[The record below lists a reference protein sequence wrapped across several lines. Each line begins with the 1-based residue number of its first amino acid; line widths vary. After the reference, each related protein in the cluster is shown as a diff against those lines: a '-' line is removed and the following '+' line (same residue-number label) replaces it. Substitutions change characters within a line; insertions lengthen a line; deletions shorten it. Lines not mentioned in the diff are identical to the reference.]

1 MMKES
6 FARIW
11 QLIVKEF
18 IQVFRDPRARFSLI
32 APPLVQMLIF
42 GYAASFEVRHVTT
55 AILDLDH
62 SQESR
67 ELISR
72 FWASDYFDITGNLK
86 ERSEIAGLIDRRKI
100 ALAIHIMP
108 GFAENLRK
116 GQTAGVQVILDGTDS
131 NTALVA
137 LSYVGA
143 ITQRFSQEYLADHIM
158 RTMPA
163 VARVPSVQLMERPW
177 FNPDL
182 DSTWFFVPG
191 TIGAL
196 TLTLVMTMTAFAIVR
211 EREIGTLEQIMVT
224 PVSPAELIAGKTVP
238 YFLIALVQLTLVALL
253 AVFWFRVPFEG
264 SVPVMILG
272 SFLFIFSVLAIGLL
286 ISTISATQQQAMVTS
301 FFFIM
306 PAITLSGFSFPISSM
321 PTFLQWLTYIDPLR
335 YFEVVLRDSFLKG
348 NGISVLWP
356 QMVAMAVLGGVLI
369 TFASIR
375 FHKTLD

>member
-1 MMKES
+1 MKES
-6 FARIW
+6 LHRIW

-18 IQVFRDPRARFSLI
+18 IQVLRDPRARFSLI
-32 APPLVQMLIF
+32 APPIVQMLIF
-42 GYAASFEVRHVTT
+42 GYAASFDVRHVTT

-67 ELISR
+67 ELVSR
-72 FWASDYFDITGNLK
+72 FWSSEYFDVTRNLSN
-86 ERSEIAGLIDRRKI
+86 RSEIIDLIDRRKI

-108 GFAENLRK
+108 GFAEDLRK
-116 GQTAGVQVILDGTDS
+116 GQTASVQVVLDGTDS

-137 LSYVGA
+137 LGYIGN
-143 ITQRFSQEYLADHIM
+143 ITQRFSQQYLADHTM
-158 RTMPA
+158 RIMPA
-163 VARVPSVQLMERPW
+163 VARVPSIQLVQRPW

-182 DSTWFFVPG
+182 DATWFFVPG

-224 PVSPAELIAGKTVP
+224 PISPAELIVGKTVP
-238 YFLIALVQLTLVALL
+238 YFTIALIQMTLVALI
-253 AVFWFRVPFEG
+253 AVFWFQVPFQG
-264 SVPVMILG
+264 SIFVMILG
-272 SFLFIFSVLAIGLL
+272 SVLFIFSVLAIGLL
-286 ISTISATQQQAMVTS
+286 ISTVSATQQQAMVTS

-321 PTFLQWLTYIDPLR
+321 PSFLQWLTFIDPLR
-335 YFEVVLRDSFLKG
+335 YFEIVLRDSFLKG
-348 NGISVLWP
+348 NGIAVLWP
-356 QMVAMAVLGGVLI
+356 QMVAMAILGGVLI
-369 TFASIR
+369 TFAAIR

>member
-1 MMKES
+1 MKES
-6 FARIW
+6 LHRIW

-18 IQVFRDPRARFSLI
+18 IQVLRDPRARFSLI
-32 APPLVQMLIF
+32 APPIVQMLIF
-42 GYAASFEVRHVTT
+42 GYAASFDVRHVTT

-67 ELISR
+67 ELVSR
-72 FWASDYFDITGNLK
+72 FWSSEYFDVTRNLSN
-86 ERSEIAGLIDRRKI
+86 RGEIIDLIDRRKI
-100 ALAIHIMP
+100 TLAIHIMP
-108 GFAENLRK
+108 GFAEDLRK
-116 GQTAGVQVILDGTDS
+116 GQTASVQVVLDGTDS

-137 LSYVGA
+137 LGYIGN
-143 ITQRFSQEYLADHIM
+143 ITQRFSQQYLADHTM
-158 RTMPA
+158 RIMPA
-163 VARVPSVQLMERPW
+163 VARVPSIQLVQRPW

-182 DSTWFFVPG
+182 DAAWFFVPG

-224 PVSPAELIAGKTVP
+224 PISPAELIVGKTVP
-238 YFLIALVQLTLVALL
+238 YFTIAMIQMILVAFI
-253 AVFWFRVPFEG
+253 AVFWFQVPFHG
-264 SVPVMILG
+264 SVFVMVLG
-272 SFLFIFSVLAIGLL
+272 SVLFIFSVLAIGLL
-286 ISTISATQQQAMVTS
+286 ISTVSATQQQAMVTS

-321 PTFLQWLTYIDPLR
+321 PTFLQWVTFIDPLR

-348 NGISVLWP
+348 NGIAVLWP
-356 QMVAMAVLGGVLI
+356 QMVAMAILGGVLI

>member
-1 MMKES
+1 MKES
-6 FARIW
+6 FDRIW

-18 IQVFRDPRARFSLI
+18 IQVLRDPRARFSLI
-32 APPLVQMLIF
+32 APPIVQMLIF
-42 GYAASFEVRHVTT
+42 GYAASFEVRHITT
-55 AILDLDH
+55 AVVDLDH

-67 ELISR
+67 ELVSR
-72 FWASDYFDITGNLK
+72 FWTSEYFDITRNLGGTGQ
-86 ERSEIAGLIDRRKI
+86 IVNLIDRRKV
-100 ALAIHIMP
+100 ALVIHIMP

-116 GQTAGVQVILDGTDS
+116 GQTASVQVILDGTDS

-137 LSYVGA
+137 LGYVNSIA
-143 ITQRFSQEYLADHIM
+143 QRFSQQYLADRIM
-158 RTMPA
+158 RSMPE
-163 VARVPSVQLMERPW
+163 VARVPSVELVQRPW

-224 PVSPAELIAGKTVP
+224 PVSSAELIAGKTVP
-238 YFLIALVQLTLVALL
+238 YLLIGLIQLVIVALL
-253 AVFWFRVPFEG
+253 AVFWFQVPFHG
-264 SVPVMILG
+264 SLLVLMVG
-272 SFLFIFSVLAIGLL
+272 SLLFIFSVLATGLL
-286 ISTISATQQQAMVTS
+286 ISTVSATQQQAMVTS

-321 PTFLQWLTYIDPLR
+321 PMFLQWLTYVDPLR
-335 YFEVVLRDSFLKG
+335 YYEVLLRDSFLKG
-348 NGISVLWP
+348 NGIAILWP
-356 QMVAMAVLGGVLI
+356 QMLAMAILGGVLI
-369 TFASIR
+369 TFASVR

>member
-1 MMKES
+1 MKES
-6 FARIW
+6 FNRIW

-18 IQVFRDPRARFSLI
+18 LQVLRDPRARFSLI
-32 APPLVQMLIF
+32 APPIVQMLIF

-67 ELISR
+67 DLVSR
-72 FWASDYFDITGNLK
+72 FSASGYFDITRNLNDIN
-86 ERSEIAGLIDRRKI
+86 EITDLIDRRKI
-100 ALAIHIMP
+100 ALVVHIMP
-108 GFAENLRK
+108 GFAESLRK

-137 LSYVGA
+137 LGYIGT
-143 ITQRFSQEYLADHIM
+143 ITQRFSQQYLQDHVM
-158 RTMPA
+158 RITPE
-163 VARVPSVQLMERPW
+163 VTRIPSVELVQRPW

-182 DSTWFFVPG
+182 NSGWFFVPG

-196 TLTLVMTMTAFAIVR
+196 TLTLVMIMTAFAIVR

-224 PVSPAELIAGKTVP
+224 PVSPVELIAGKTIP
-238 YFLIALVQLTLVALL
+238 YLLIAVVQLTIVALL
-253 AVFWFRVPFEG
+253 AVFWFRVPFQG
-264 SVPVMILG
+264 NIFVLMLG
-272 SFLFIFSVLAIGLL
+272 SLLFIFSVLAIGLL
-286 ISTISATQQQAMVTS
+286 ISTVSSTQQQAMVTA

-321 PTFLQWLTYIDPLR
+321 PKFLQYLTYIDPLR
-335 YFEVVLRDSFLKG
+335 YYEVVLRDSFLKG
-348 NGISVLWP
+348 NGLDVLWP
-356 QMVAMAVLGGVLI
+356 QMLAMAILGGVLI

>member
-1 MMKES
+1 MKDS
-6 FARIW
+6 FNRIW

-18 IQVFRDPRARFSLI
+18 LQVLRDPRARFSLV
-32 APPLVQMLIF
+32 APPIVQMLIF

-67 ELISR
+67 DLVSR
-72 FWASDYFDITGNLK
+72 FSASGYFDIMRNLNN
-86 ERSEIAGLIDRRKI
+86 RNEITDLIDRRKI
-100 ALAIHIMP
+100 ALVVHIMP
-108 GFAENLRK
+108 GFAESLRK

-137 LSYVGA
+137 LGYIGT
-143 ITQRFSQEYLADHIM
+143 ITQRFSQQYLQDHVMRIM
-158 RTMPA
+158 PEVTRI
-163 VARVPSVQLMERPW
+163 PSVELVQRPW

-182 DSTWFFVPG
+182 NSAWFFVPG

-196 TLTLVMTMTAFAIVR
+196 TLTLVMIMTAFAIVR

-224 PVSPAELIAGKTVP
+224 PVSPAELIAGKTIP
-238 YFLIALVQLTLVALL
+238 YLLIAVVQLTIVALL
-253 AVFWFRVPFEG
+253 AVFWFRVPFQG
-264 SVPVMILG
+264 NIFVLMLG
-272 SFLFIFSVLAIGLL
+272 SLLFIFSVLAIGLL
-286 ISTISATQQQAMVTS
+286 ISTVSSTQQQAMVTA

-321 PTFLQWLTYIDPLR
+321 PEFLQYLTYIDPLR
-335 YFEVVLRDSFLKG
+335 YYEVVLRDSFLKG
-348 NGISVLWP
+348 NGLDVLWP
-356 QMVAMAVLGGVLI
+356 QMLAMAMLGGVLI

>member
-1 MMKES
+1 MKES
-6 FARIW
+6 FDRIW

-18 IQVFRDPRARFSLI
+18 IQILRDPRARFSLI
-32 APPLVQMLIF
+32 APPIVQMLIF

-67 ELISR
+67 ELVSR
-72 FWASDYFDITGNLK
+72 FWASEYFDINYNLVD
-86 ERSEIAGLIDRRKI
+86 SGQIAKLIDRRKI

-108 GFAENLRK
+108 GFAESLRK
-116 GQTAGVQVILDGTDS
+116 GQTASVQVILDGTDS

-137 LSYVGA
+137 LGYIGS
-143 ITQRFSQEYLADHIM
+143 ITQRFSQQYLEDRMM
-158 RTMPA
+158 RTMPE
-163 VARVPSVQLMERPW
+163 VARVPSVELVQRPW

-238 YFLIALVQLTLVALL
+238 YLLIALIQLTIVALL
-253 AVFWFRVPFEG
+253 AVFWFQVPFNG
-264 SVPVMILG
+264 NILVLMLG
-272 SFLFIFSVLAIGLL
+272 SLLFIFSVLAIGLL
-286 ISTISATQQQAMVTS
+286 ISTVSATQQQAMVTS

-335 YFEVVLRDSFLKG
+335 YYEVVLRDSFLKG
-348 NGISVLWP
+348 NGIAILWP
-356 QMVAMAVLGGVLI
+356 QMLAMAILGGVLI

>member
-1 MMKES
+1 MKES
-6 FARIW
+6 FDRIW

-18 IQVFRDPRARFSLI
+18 IQILRDPRARFSLI
-32 APPLVQMLIF
+32 APPIVQMLIF

-67 ELISR
+67 ELVSR
-72 FWASDYFDITGNLK
+72 FWASEYFDITYNLVD
-86 ERSEIAGLIDRRKI
+86 SGQIANLIDRRKI

-108 GFAENLRK
+108 GFAESLRK
-116 GQTAGVQVILDGTDS
+116 GQTASVQVILDGTDS

-137 LSYVGA
+137 LGYIGS
-143 ITQRFSQEYLADHIM
+143 ITQRFSQQYLEDRMM
-158 RTMPA
+158 RTMPED
-163 VARVPSVQLMERPW
+163 ARVPSVELVQRPW

-238 YFLIALVQLTLVALL
+238 YLLIALIQLTIVALL
-253 AVFWFRVPFEG
+253 AVFWFQVPFNG
-264 SVPVMILG
+264 NILVLMLG
-272 SFLFIFSVLAIGLL
+272 SLLFIFSVLAIGLL
-286 ISTISATQQQAMVTS
+286 ISTVSATQQQAMVTS

-335 YFEVVLRDSFLKG
+335 YYEVVLRDSFLKG
-348 NGISVLWP
+348 NGIAILWP
-356 QMVAMAVLGGVLI
+356 QMLAMAILGGVLI

>member
-1 MMKES
+1 MKES
-6 FARIW
+6 FNRIW
-11 QLIVKEF
+11 RLIIKEF
-18 IQVFRDPRARFSLI
+18 IQVLRDPRARFSLI
-32 APPLVQMLIF
+32 APPIVQMLIF

-55 AILDLDH
+55 AVLDLDH

-72 FWASDYFDITGNLK
+72 FWASDYFDITRNLND
-86 ERSEIAGLIDRRKI
+86 RREIAGLIDRRKI

-116 GQTAGVQVILDGTDS
+116 GQAANLQVILDGTDS

-137 LSYVGA
+137 LGYISSV
-143 ITQRFSQEYLADHIM
+143 TQRFSQQYMEDRLM
-158 RTMPA
+158 RTMPQI
-163 VARVPSVQLMERPW
+163 RRIPSVNLIERPW

-196 TLTLVMTMTAFAIVR
+196 TLTLVMVMTAFAIVR

-224 PVSPAELIAGKTVP
+224 PVSPAELIAGKTIP
-238 YFLIALVQLTLVALL
+238 YMMIALVQLTIVALL
-253 AVFWFRVPFEG
+253 AVFWFRVPFQG
-264 SVPVMILG
+264 SVMVLMLG
-272 SFLFIFSVLAIGLL
+272 SVLFIFGVLAIGLL
-286 ISTISATQQQAMVTS
+286 ISTVSATQQQAMVTA

-321 PTFLQWLTYIDPLR
+321 PVFLQWATYIDPLR
-335 YFEVVLRDSFLKG
+335 YYEVVLRDSFLKG
-348 NGISVLWP
+348 NGMAVLWP
-356 QMVAMAVLGGVLI
+356 QMVAMAILGGVLI

>member
-1 MMKES
+1 MKES
-6 FARIW
+6 FNRIW
-11 QLIVKEF
+11 RLIIKEF
-18 IQVFRDPRARFSLI
+18 IQVLRDPRARFSLI
-32 APPLVQMLIF
+32 APPILQMLIF

-55 AILDLDH
+55 AMLDLDH

-72 FWASDYFDITGNLK
+72 FWASDYFDITRDLDN
-86 ERSEIAGLIDRRKI
+86 RREIAGLMDRRKI

-116 GQTAGVQVILDGTDS
+116 GQTANVQVILDGTDS

-137 LSYVGA
+137 LGYIGSV
-143 ITQRFSQEYLADHIM
+143 TQRFSRQYMEDRLM
-158 RTMPA
+158 RTMPQIG
-163 VARVPSVQLMERPW
+163 RIPSVNLVERPW

-196 TLTLVMTMTAFAIVR
+196 TLTLVMVMTAFAIVR

-238 YFLIALVQLTLVALL
+238 YMMIALVQLTIVALL
-253 AVFWFRVPFEG
+253 AVFWFRVPFQG
-264 SVPVMILG
+264 SVMVLMLG
-272 SFLFIFSVLAIGLL
+272 SVLFIFSVLAIGLL
-286 ISTISATQQQAMVTS
+286 ISTVSATQQQAMVTA

-321 PTFLQWLTYIDPLR
+321 PVFLQWATYIDPLR
-335 YFEVVLRDSFLKG
+335 YYEVVLRDCFLKG
-348 NGISVLWP
+348 NGMAVLWP
-356 QMVAMAVLGGVLI
+356 QMVAMAILGGVLI

>member
-1 MMKES
+1 MRES
-6 FARIW
+6 LDRIW

-18 IQVFRDPRARFSLI
+18 IQILRDPRARFSLI
-32 APPLVQMLIF
+32 APPIVQMLIF

-55 AILDLDH
+55 AVVDLDH

-67 ELISR
+67 ELISH
-72 FWASDYFDITGNLK
+72 FSNSEYFDITRNL
-86 ERSEIAGLIDRRKI
+86 ADMGQVADLIDRRKV
-100 ALAIHIMP
+100 ALVIHVMP

-116 GQTAGVQVILDGTDS
+116 GQTASVQVILDGTDS

-137 LSYVGA
+137 LGYVSNIA
-143 ITQRFSQEYLADHIM
+143 QRFSQHYFEDRII
-158 RTMPA
+158 RSRPD
-163 VARVPSVQLMERPW
+163 VARIPSVELVQRPW

-182 DSTWFFVPG
+182 DSSWFFVPG

-224 PVSPAELIAGKTVP
+224 PVSSAELIAGKTVP
-238 YFLIALVQLTLVALL
+238 YLLIALIQLAIVALL
-253 AVFWFRVPFEG
+253 AVFWFRVPFHG
-264 SVPVMILG
+264 SLLVLILG
-272 SFLFIFSVLAIGLL
+272 SLFFIFSVLAIGLL
-286 ISTISATQQQAMVTS
+286 ISTVSATQQQAMVTS

-321 PTFLQWLTYIDPLR
+321 PTFLQWLTYVDPLR
-335 YFEVVLRDSFLKG
+335 YYEVLLRDSFLKG
-348 NGISVLWP
+348 NGIAILWP
-356 QMVAMAVLGGVLI
+356 QMLAMAILGGVLI
-369 TFASIR
+369 TFASVR

>member
-1 MMKES
+1 MKES
-6 FARIW
+6 LHRIW

-18 IQVFRDPRARFSLI
+18 IQVLRDPRARFSLI
-32 APPLVQMLIF
+32 APAIVQMLIF
-42 GYAASFEVRHVTT
+42 GYAASFDVRHVTT

-67 ELISR
+67 ELVSR
-72 FWASDYFDITGNLK
+72 FWSSEYFDITRNLSN
-86 ERSEIAGLIDRRKI
+86 RSEIIDLIDRRKI
-100 ALAIHIMP
+100 TLAIHIMP
-108 GFAENLRK
+108 GFAEDLRK
-116 GQTAGVQVILDGTDS
+116 GQTASVQVVLDGTDS

-137 LSYVGA
+137 LGYIGN
-143 ITQRFSQEYLADHIM
+143 ITQRFSQQYLADHTM
-158 RTMPA
+158 RIMPA
-163 VARVPSVQLMERPW
+163 VTRVPSVQLIQRPW

-182 DSTWFFVPG
+182 DAAWFFVPG

-224 PVSPAELIAGKTVP
+224 PISPAELLVGKTVP
-238 YFLIALVQLTLVALL
+238 YFTIAMVQMTLVALI
-253 AVFWFRVPFEG
+253 AVFWFQVPFHG
-264 SVPVMILG
+264 SILVMILG
-272 SFLFIFSVLAIGLL
+272 SVLFIFSVLAIGLL
-286 ISTISATQQQAMVTS
+286 ISTVSATQQQAMVTA

-321 PTFLQWLTYIDPLR
+321 PAFLQWVTFIDPLR

-348 NGISVLWP
+348 NGIAVLWP
-356 QMVAMAVLGGVLI
+356 QMMAMAILGGVLI

>member
-1 MMKES
+1 MKES
-6 FARIW
+6 FDRIW

-18 IQVFRDPRARFSLI
+18 IQILRDPRARFSLI
-32 APPLVQMLIF
+32 APPIVQMLIF

-67 ELISR
+67 ELVSR
-72 FWASDYFDITGNLK
+72 FWASEYFDITYNLVD
-86 ERSEIAGLIDRRKI
+86 SGQIANLIDRRKI

-108 GFAENLRK
+108 GFAESLRK
-116 GQTAGVQVILDGTDS
+116 GQTASVQVILDGTDS

-137 LSYVGA
+137 LGYIGS
-143 ITQRFSQEYLADHIM
+143 ITQRFSQQYLEDRMM
-158 RTMPA
+158 RTMPED
-163 VARVPSVQLMERPW
+163 ARVPSVELVQRPW

-238 YFLIALVQLTLVALL
+238 YLLIALIQLTIVALL
-253 AVFWFRVPFEG
+253 AVFWFQVPFNG
-264 SVPVMILG
+264 NILVLMLG
-272 SFLFIFSVLAIGLL
+272 SLLFIFSVLAIGLL
-286 ISTISATQQQAMVTS
+286 ISTVSATQQQAMVTS

-335 YFEVVLRDSFLKG
+335 YYEVVLRDSFLKG
-348 NGISVLWP
+348 NGIAILWP
-356 QMVAMAVLGGVLI
+356 QMVAMAILGGVLI

>member
-1 MMKES
+1 MKES
-6 FARIW
+6 LHRIW

-18 IQVFRDPRARFSLI
+18 IQVLRDPRARFSLI
-32 APPLVQMLIF
+32 APPIVQMLIF
-42 GYAASFEVRHVTT
+42 GYAASFDVRHVTT

-67 ELISR
+67 ELMSR
-72 FWASDYFDITGNLK
+72 FWSSEYFDVTRNLSN
-86 ERSEIAGLIDRRKI
+86 RSEIIDLIDRRKI
-100 ALAIHIMP
+100 TLAIHIMP
-108 GFAENLRK
+108 GFAEDLRK
-116 GQTAGVQVILDGTDS
+116 GQTASVQVVLDGTDS

-137 LSYVGA
+137 LGYIGN
-143 ITQRFSQEYLADHIM
+143 ITQRFSQQYLADHTM
-158 RTMPA
+158 RMMPA
-163 VARVPSVQLMERPW
+163 VARVPSVQLIQRPW

-182 DSTWFFVPG
+182 DATWFFVPG

-224 PVSPAELIAGKTVP
+224 PISPAELIVGKTVP
-238 YFLIALVQLTLVALL
+238 YFAIAMVQLTLVALL
-253 AVFWFRVPFEG
+253 AVFWFKVPFQG
-264 SVPVMILG
+264 SVLVMILG
-272 SFLFIFSVLAIGLL
+272 SVLFIFSVLAIGLL
-286 ISTISATQQQAMVTS
+286 ISTVSATQQQAMVTA

-321 PTFLQWLTYIDPLR
+321 PTFLQWVTFIDPLR

-348 NGISVLWP
+348 NGISILWP
-356 QMVAMAVLGGVLI
+356 QMVAMAILGGVLI

>member
-1 MMKES
+1 MKES

-11 QLIVKEF
+11 QLVVKEF
-18 IQVFRDPRARFSLI
+18 IQVLRDPRARFSLI

-42 GYAASFEVRHVTT
+42 GYAASFDVRHIAT

-67 ELISR
+67 ELLSR
-72 FWASDYFDITGNLK
+72 FSASQYFDITQNLDDR
-86 ERSEIAGLIDRRKI
+86 EEIANLIDRRKI

-108 GFAENLRK
+108 GFAESLRK
-116 GQTAGVQVILDGTDS
+116 GQTAPVQVILDGTDS

-137 LSYVGA
+137 LGYIGT
-143 ITQRFSQEYLADHIM
+143 ITQRFSQQYLDDHVM
-158 RTMPA
+158 RTMPQF
-163 VARVPSVQLMERPW
+163 ARIPSLELVQRPW
-177 FNPDL
+177 FNPNL

-196 TLTLVMTMTAFAIVR
+196 TLTLVMIMTAFAIVR

-238 YFLIALVQLTLVALL
+238 YMLIALIQLALIALL
-253 AVFWFRVPFEG
+253 AVFWFQVPFRG
-264 SVPVMILG
+264 NVLILMLG
-272 SFLFIFSVLAIGLL
+272 SLLFIFCVLAIGLL
-286 ISTISATQQQAMVTS
+286 ISTVSATQQQAMVTA

-321 PTFLQWLTYIDPLR
+321 PGFLQGLTYIDPLR
-335 YFEVVLRDSFLKG
+335 YYEVILRDSFLKG

-356 QMVAMAVLGGVLI
+356 QMLALAILGSVLI

>member
-1 MMKES
+1 MKES
-6 FARIW
+6 LHRIW

-18 IQVFRDPRARFSLI
+18 IQVLRDPRARFSLI
-32 APPLVQMLIF
+32 APPIVQMLIF
-42 GYAASFEVRHVTT
+42 GYAASFDVRHVTT

-67 ELISR
+67 ELVSR
-72 FWASDYFDITGNLK
+72 FWSSEYFDVTRNLSN
-86 ERSEIAGLIDRRKI
+86 RSEIIDLIDRRKI
-100 ALAIHIMP
+100 TLAIHIMP
-108 GFAENLRK
+108 GFAEDLRK
-116 GQTAGVQVILDGTDS
+116 GQTASVQVILDGTDS

-137 LSYVGA
+137 LGYIGN
-143 ITQRFSQEYLADHIM
+143 ITQRFSQQYLADHTM
-158 RTMPA
+158 RIRPA
-163 VARVPSVQLMERPW
+163 VARVPSVELIQRPW

-182 DSTWFFVPG
+182 DATWFFVPG

-224 PVSPAELIAGKTVP
+224 PISPAELIVGKTVP
-238 YFLIALVQLTLVALL
+238 YFTIALVQMTLVGLI
-253 AVFWFRVPFEG
+253 AVFWFQVPFKG
-264 SVPVMILG
+264 SILVMILG
-272 SFLFIFSVLAIGLL
+272 SVLFIFSVLAIGLL
-286 ISTISATQQQAMVTS
+286 ISTVSATQQQAMVTA

-321 PTFLQWLTYIDPLR
+321 PTFLQWVTFIDPLR

-348 NGISVLWP
+348 NGIAVLWP
-356 QMVAMAVLGGVLI
+356 QMVAMAILGGVLI

>member
-1 MMKES
+1 MKES
-6 FARIW
+6 FDRIW

-18 IQVFRDPRARFSLI
+18 IQILRDPRARFSLI
-32 APPLVQMLIF
+32 APPIVQMLIF

-67 ELISR
+67 ELVSR
-72 FWASDYFDITGNLK
+72 FWASEYFDINYNLVD
-86 ERSEIAGLIDRRKI
+86 SAQIAKLIDRRKI

-108 GFAENLRK
+108 GFAESLRK
-116 GQTAGVQVILDGTDS
+116 GQTASVQVILDGTDS

-137 LSYVGA
+137 LGYIGS
-143 ITQRFSQEYLADHIM
+143 ITQRFSQQYLQDRMM
-158 RTMPA
+158 RTMPE
-163 VARVPSVQLMERPW
+163 VARVPSVELVQRPW

-238 YFLIALVQLTLVALL
+238 YLLIALIQLTIVALL
-253 AVFWFRVPFEG
+253 AVFWFQVPFNG
-264 SVPVMILG
+264 NILVLMLG
-272 SFLFIFSVLAIGLL
+272 SLLFIFSVLAIGLL
-286 ISTISATQQQAMVTS
+286 ISTVSATQQQAMVTS

-321 PTFLQWLTYIDPLR
+321 PAFLQWLTYIDPLR
-335 YFEVVLRDSFLKG
+335 YYEVVLRDSFLKG
-348 NGISVLWP
+348 NGIAILWP
-356 QMVAMAVLGGVLI
+356 QMLAMAILGGVLI

>member
-1 MMKES
+1 MKES
-6 FARIW
+6 FNRIW
-11 QLIVKEF
+11 RLIIKEF
-18 IQVFRDPRARFSLI
+18 IQVLRDPRARFSLI
-32 APPLVQMLIF
+32 APPIVQMLIF

-55 AILDLDH
+55 AMLDLDH

-72 FWASDYFDITGNLK
+72 FWASDYFDITRDLDN
-86 ERSEIAGLIDRRKI
+86 RREIAGLMDRRKI

-116 GQTAGVQVILDGTDS
+116 GQTANVQVILDGTDS

-137 LSYVGA
+137 LGYIGSV
-143 ITQRFSQEYLADHIM
+143 TQRFSRQYMEDRLM
-158 RTMPA
+158 RTMPQIG
-163 VARVPSVQLMERPW
+163 RIPSVNLVERPW

-196 TLTLVMTMTAFAIVR
+196 TLTLVMVMTAFAIVR

-238 YFLIALVQLTLVALL
+238 YMMIALVQLTIVALL
-253 AVFWFRVPFEG
+253 AVFWFRVPFQG
-264 SVPVMILG
+264 SVMVLMLG
-272 SFLFIFSVLAIGLL
+272 SVLFIFSVLAIGLL
-286 ISTISATQQQAMVTS
+286 ISTVSATQQQAMVTA

-321 PTFLQWLTYIDPLR
+321 PVFLQWATYIDPLR
-335 YFEVVLRDSFLKG
+335 YYEVVLRDCFLKG
-348 NGISVLWP
+348 NGMAVLWP
-356 QMVAMAVLGGVLI
+356 QMVAMAILGGVLI

>member
-1 MMKES
+1 MKES
-6 FARIW
+6 FDRIW

-18 IQVFRDPRARFSLI
+18 IQVLRDPRARFSLI
-32 APPLVQMLIF
+32 APPIVQMLIF

-55 AILDLDH
+55 AVVDLDH

-67 ELISR
+67 ELVSR
-72 FWASDYFDITGNLK
+72 FWTSEYFDISRNLGDTGQIVN
-86 ERSEIAGLIDRRKI
+86 LIDRRKV
-100 ALAIHIMP
+100 ALVIHILP

-116 GQTAGVQVILDGTDS
+116 GQTASVQVILDGTDS

-137 LSYVGA
+137 LGYVNSIA
-143 ITQRFSQEYLADHIM
+143 QRFSQQYLADRIM
-158 RTMPA
+158 RSMPE
-163 VARVPSVQLMERPW
+163 VARVPSVELVQRPW

-224 PVSPAELIAGKTVP
+224 PVSSAELIAGKTVP
-238 YFLIALVQLTLVALL
+238 YLLIGLIQLVLVALL
-253 AVFWFRVPFEG
+253 AIFWFQVPFHG
-264 SVPVMILG
+264 SLLVLMVG
-272 SFLFIFSVLAIGLL
+272 SLLFIFSVLATGLL
-286 ISTISATQQQAMVTS
+286 ISTVSATQQQAMVTS

-321 PTFLQWLTYIDPLR
+321 PMFLQWLTYVDPLR
-335 YFEVVLRDSFLKG
+335 YYEVLLRDSFLKG
-348 NGISVLWP
+348 NGIAILWP
-356 QMVAMAVLGGVLI
+356 QMLAMAILGGVLI

>member
-1 MMKES
+1 MKES
-6 FARIW
+6 FDRIW

-18 IQVFRDPRARFSLI
+18 IQILRDPRARFSLI
-32 APPLVQMLIF
+32 APPIVQMLIF

-67 ELISR
+67 ELVSR
-72 FWASDYFDITGNLK
+72 FWASEYFDINYNLVD
-86 ERSEIAGLIDRRKI
+86 SAQIAKLIDRRKI

-108 GFAENLRK
+108 GFAESLRK
-116 GQTAGVQVILDGTDS
+116 GQTASVQVILDGTDS

-137 LSYVGA
+137 LGYIGS
-143 ITQRFSQEYLADHIM
+143 ITQRFSQQYLQDRMM
-158 RTMPA
+158 RTMPE
-163 VARVPSVQLMERPW
+163 VARVPSVELVQRPW

-238 YFLIALVQLTLVALL
+238 YLLIALIQLTIVALL
-253 AVFWFRVPFEG
+253 AVFWFQVPFNG
-264 SVPVMILG
+264 NILVLMLG
-272 SFLFIFSVLAIGLL
+272 SLLFIFSVLAIGLL
-286 ISTISATQQQAMVTS
+286 ISTVSATQQQAMVTS

-335 YFEVVLRDSFLKG
+335 YYEVVLRDSFLKG
-348 NGISVLWP
+348 NGIAILWP
-356 QMVAMAVLGGVLI
+356 QMLAMAILGGVLI

>member
-1 MMKES
+1 MKES
-6 FARIW
+6 FDRIW

-18 IQVFRDPRARFSLI
+18 IQILRDPRARFSLI
-32 APPLVQMLIF
+32 APPIVQMLIF

-67 ELISR
+67 ELVSR
-72 FWASDYFDITGNLK
+72 FWASEYFDINYNLVD
-86 ERSEIAGLIDRRKI
+86 SAQIAKLIDRRKI

-116 GQTAGVQVILDGTDS
+116 GQTASVQVILDGTDS

-137 LSYVGA
+137 LGYIGS
-143 ITQRFSQEYLADHIM
+143 ITQRFSQQYLQDRMM
-158 RTMPA
+158 RTMPE
-163 VARVPSVQLMERPW
+163 VARVPSVELVQRPW

-211 EREIGTLEQIMVT
+211 EREIGTLEQVMVT

-238 YFLIALVQLTLVALL
+238 YLLIALIQLTIVALL
-253 AVFWFRVPFEG
+253 AVFWFQVPFNG
-264 SVPVMILG
+264 NILVLMLG
-272 SFLFIFSVLAIGLL
+272 SLLFIFSVLAIGLL
-286 ISTISATQQQAMVTS
+286 ISTVSATQQQAMVTS

-335 YFEVVLRDSFLKG
+335 YYEVVLRDCFLKG
-348 NGISVLWP
+348 NGIAILWP
-356 QMVAMAVLGGVLI
+356 QMLAMAILGGVLI